1 MTVKSTVARIALF
14 VLLLP
19 VHAWAV
25 DGVIEIN
32 QARALAGGVTPSD
45 TAGFPVTI
53 DSAGSYRLTSDLVV
67 SIPGADGILIN
78 ANSENGP
85 ATLDLNGFAVRG
97 LVSCTNTD
105 DTGATITCDPSDPT
119 SNRSTGLI
127 IASKNVTIQNGTV
140 TGFGFRGIGNSGNQ
154 GNIRIDNLLVT
165 SNSIGGTGCAGI
177 SFDNSPNVTIINTK
191 VVRNGACRAIEVTNG
206 AQIIDSIVAENGG
219 EGIFSF
225 FGNHL
230 LRGNTVR
237 ANAQSGMQID
247 AFTSGDISMVIDNII
262 VDNGVFGIDGN
273 VAYSG
278 NVING
283 NGATVQ
289 GGSEFGTNYCDGN
302 TTCP

>member
-1 MTVKSTVARIALF
+1 MTLKSIVARAGLF

-19 VHAWAV
+19 AHARAV

-32 QARALAGGVTPSD
+32 QARALAGGVTASD
-45 TAGFPVTI
+45 TPGFPVTI
-53 DSAGSYRLTSDLVV
+53 DSSGSYRLTSDLVLGA
-67 SIPGADGILIN
+67 PGVEGILIN

-119 SNRSTGLI
+119 ANSSTGI
-127 IASKNVTIQNGTV
+127 VIASKNVTVKNGTV
-140 TGFGFRGIGNSGNQ
+140 TGFGFRGIGNSGKQ
-154 GNIRIDNLLVT
+154 GNIRVDNLLVT
-165 SNSIGGTGCAGI
+165 SNAIGGAGCAGI

-191 VVRNGACRAIEVTNG
+191 VVRNGACRAIELTNG
-206 AQIIDSIVAENGG
+206 AQVIDSVVAENGG

-247 AFTSGDISMVIDNII
+247 AFTSGDVSMVIDNII
-262 VDNGVFGIDGN
+262 VEN
-273 VAYSG
+273 
-278 NVING
+278 
-283 NGATVQ
+283 
-289 GGSEFGTNYCDGN
+289 GGS
-302 TTCP
+302 